1 MSLARQKQ
9 AAGWFWLMGRNL
21 LTLALVDLT
30 EYGES
35 RINALGTLKNDQANI
50 FDPKTIFS
58 EGYIALLLEVIK
70 YINS

>member
-1 MSLARQKQ
+1 MSLAREKQ

-35 RINALGTLKNDQANI
+35 RINVLGTLKNDQAKSLI
-50 FDPKTIFS
+50 QKLYLVRVI
-58 EGYIALLLEVIK
+58 LLFF
-70 YINS
+70 

>member
-1 MSLARQKQ
+1 MSLAREKQ

-35 RINALGTLKNDQANI
+35 RISLTFKKLS
-50 FDPKTIFS
+50 FS
-58 EGYIALLLEVIK
+58 NHTYL
-70 YINS
+70 